1 MDDQDGVGLGF
12 VRVGDAIDKKEET
25 DDVRLPIDDLMV
37 LLSLEEILYCLGI
50 LSAVHGVYLRPVL
63 PVLLDSLDVSVN
75 LLSKEELG
83 HVLVYVSSCG
93 RDRDCKV
100 LLTLDGDPDVL
111 GIGPLAPVITRQG
124 LGGCG
129 ELFRLGSC
137 IHVINMTLQVL
148 G

>member
-1 MDDQDGVGLGF
+1 MTNLREFISHCGEFISNHPFLIEKF
-12 VRVGDAIDKKEET
+12 LK
-25 DDVRLPIDDLMV
+25 
-37 LLSLEEILYCLGI
+37 
-50 LSAVHGVYLRPVL
+50 AV
-63 PVLLDSLDVSVN
+63 
-75 LLSKEELG
+75 
-83 HVLVYVSSCG
+83 
-93 RDRDCKV
+93 DRDCKV

-111 GIGPLAPVITRQG
+111 GIGPLAPFITRQC